1 MNLFHRR
8 QLASI
13 QLLTHVEAGERREL
27 TRGATDKRLGSRQA
41 QLPAAARTRRRRHEL
56 LLCVE
61 AAGELRNLLL
71 TRRGNQRERQPA
83 SAHARGD

>member
-27 TRGATDKRLGSRQA
+27 TRGATDKRLGSRRE
-41 QLPAAARTRRRRHEL
+41 LPAAARTRRRRHEL
-56 LLCVE
+56 LLCAE

-71 TRRGNQRERQPA
+71 TRRGNQREQQPA